1 MVRVS
6 SIAVLVSVLAESA
19 SGAALTNAVTMS
31 ESMSTPV
38 LGDDVYSL
46 APLGGCPSAAKCY
59 QGPTSALDL
68 VKNFELSLCNSTI
81 TRPGGCALYVDS
93 IPHFKIFPSL

>member
-19 SGAALTNAVTMS
+19 SGAPLANSITISAPS
-31 ESMSTPV
+31 V

-46 APLGGCPSAAKCY
+46 APLGSCPSTDKCY
-59 QGPTSALDL
+59 QGSKSGLNL
-68 VKNFELSLCNSTI
+68 VKSFELSLCNSTI
-81 TRPGGCALYVDS
+81 TRPGGCALYVGI
-93 IPHFKIFPSL
+93 IPSRQRQG